1 MKIAVCIKQVPVVS
15 LLKFDNETKRVVR
28 EGVPSEVNPF
38 DMLAV
43 SAVANLK
50 QEMPIEAV
58 VFTMGPPQARDALL
72 QCLAVKQF
80 RCLKHV

>member
-50 QEMPIEAV
+50 QEMLIEAV
-58 VFTMGPPQARDALL
+58 VFTKTASNSLCLNVFQASEMLL
-72 QCLAVKQF
+72 Q
-80 RCLKHV
+80 RS